1 MIMENVRNNGQITM
15 NMQNACRNNA
25 NCLVILRVFLTEF
38 PGHFSEKRAS
48 LAFYVFNPFLHKKL
62 RSFGLYYDFLYM
74 PYITGTKIYRM
85 SSINLHEKISQKYKK
100 VEK

>member
-25 NCLVILRVFLTEF
+25 NCLVIQRVFLTEF

-48 LAFYVFNPFLHKKL
+48 LAFYVFSPFLHKKL

-74 PYITGTKIYRM
+74 PYITKIYRM
-85 SSINLHEKISQKYKK
+85 SSINLHEKISRKYRK